1 VTFRRR
7 LTLVSA
13 AAVAVA
19 IVAASAIVYFVV
31 RDQLRG
37 QVDDSLENLAG
48 AASLKVQG
56 GALVTAAGAR
66 GNFSLPVPPLARAP
80 GGRGAQLVLPPAP
93 LGGPQGLAQ
102 VITPSGSVR
111 GSRDETAR
119 LPVSDRARAV
129 AAGRSGEFLQDVDVG
144 GDHLRVLTAPM
155 GPGHAIQVARSLE
168 EVDGTLRTLLLVLGL
183 VSLGGVAG
191 AALLGWAISRTAVA
205 PLAELTETAEHV
217 ARTSD
222 LDRRIETNGSRDELA
237 RLAASFNAM
246 LAELDRSVTAQRRL
260 VADASHELRT
270 PLTSLRTNIEV
281 LAAKNG
287 LAPDD
292 RERLLG
298 DVVAQLGELG
308 VLVGNLVDLARE
320 EEPDTGAGEVRLD
333 ELVAE
338 AVERARRH
346 APGKMFTLTAEPC
359 EVHGVADRLERA
371 VGNLL
376 DNAAKWSPPG
386 GEIEVTVRDGEVSV
400 RDHGPGIDAE
410 DLPHVFE
417 RFYRAP
423 SARGMPG
430 SGLGLA
436 IVSQIAG
443 AHGGSV
449 EAGAASGGG
458 AVVTLRLP
466 ATRPAASA
474 AAIS

>member
-31 RDQLRG
+31 RDQLRA
-37 QVDDSLENLAG
+37 QVDDSLENLAD
-48 AASLKVQG
+48 AAMVRVQAG
-56 GALVTAAGAR
+56 TLVTTAR
-66 GNFSLPVPPLARAP
+66 PPGNFSVPIPPPAGAAN
-80 GGRGAQLVLPPAP
+80 GRHVRLLPPGP

-102 VITPSGSVR
+102 VITPSGRVE
-111 GSRDETAR
+111 GSGDGTAK
-119 LPVSDRARAV
+119 LPVSERAQAV
-129 AAGRSGEFLQDVDVG
+129 AAGRSGEFFEDVDVG

-155 GPGHAIQVARSLE
+155 PPGRALQVARSLQ
-168 EVDGTLRTLLLVLGL
+168 EVDGTLHTLLLVLGL
-183 VSLGGVAG
+183 VSLGGVAA

-205 PLAELTETAEHV
+205 PLTELTRAAEHV
-217 ARTSD
+217 ALTSD

-281 LAAKNG
+281 LAGENG

-292 RERLLG
+292 RDRLLG

-320 EEPDTGAGEVRLD
+320 EEPDAGTGELRLD

-338 AVERARRH
+338 AVERARRN
-346 APGKMFTLTAEPC
+346 APGKRFTFTAEPC

-386 GEIEVTVRDGEVSV
+386 GEIEVRVHDGAVTVRDY
-400 RDHGPGIDAE
+400 GPGIDAA

-436 IVSQIAG
+436 IVSQIAA

-449 EAGAASGGG
+449 QAGAADGGG

-466 ATRPAASA
+466 ATRPAATATS
-474 AAIS
+474 

>member
-19 IVAASAIVYFVV
+19 VVAASAIVYFVV

-37 QVDDSLENLAG
+37 QVDSSLENLAG
-48 AASLKVQG
+48 GTTLRVGG
-56 GALVTAAGAR
+56 GAVIPTTGSR
-66 GNFSLPVPPLARAP
+66 GDFTLPVPPPPGAP
-80 GGRGAQLVLPPAP
+80 EGRGTQLVLPPAP
-93 LGGPQGLAQ
+93 LGGPQGLVQ
-102 VITPSGSVR
+102 VISASGRVVR
-111 GSRDETAR
+111 SPDEAGK

-129 AAGRSGEFLQDVDVG
+129 AAGNGDAFLQDVDVE
-144 GDHLRVLTAPM
+144 GDHLRLLTAPM
-155 GPGHAIQVARSLE
+155 GPDRAIQVARSLE
-168 EVDGTLRTLLLVLGL
+168 EVDGTLHTLLIVLVL
-183 VSLGGVAG
+183 VSLGGVAV

-222 LDRRIETNGSRDELA
+222 LDRRIEVNGSRDELA
-237 RLAASFNAM
+237 RLAASFNEM

-281 LAAKNG
+281 LAAGNG

-308 VLVGNLVDLARE
+308 VLVGNLMDLARE
-320 EEPDTGAGEVRLD
+320 EEPDTGAGDLWLD

-338 AVERARRH
+338 ATERARRN
-346 APGKMFTLTAEPC
+346 APGRRFTLVAEPC

-400 RDHGPGIDAE
+400 RDHGPGIDAA

-436 IVSQIAG
+436 IVSQVAE
-443 AHGGSV
+443 AHVGSV

-466 ATRPAASA
+466 VLRPTASA
-474 AAIS
+474 AMTS

>member
-31 RDQLRG
+31 RDQLRA

-48 AASLKVQG
+48 AATLRVAG
-56 GALVTAAGAR
+56 GVPVPVTGPR
-66 GNFSLPVPPLARAP
+66 GNFSVRVPPPPDSP
-80 GGRGAQLVLPPAP
+80 GRRGAEVLLPSAPP
-93 LGGPQGLAQ
+93 GGPQGIAQ
-102 VITPSGSVR
+102 VITASGRVDRS
-111 GSRDETAR
+111 GDEAVR

-129 AAGRSGEFLQDVDVG
+129 AAGRRGEFLQDVDVG
-144 GDHLRVLTAPM
+144 GDHLRVLT
-155 GPGHAIQVARSLE
+155 GPLGQGHAIQVARSLE
-168 EVDGTLRTLLLVLGL
+168 EVDGTLHTLLLVLGL
-183 VSLGGVAG
+183 VSLGGVAA

-205 PLAELTETAEHV
+205 PLTELTETAEHV

-222 LDRRIETNGSRDELA
+222 LDRRIEINGSRDELA
-237 RLAASFNAM
+237 RLAESFNAM

-287 LAPDD
+287 LAPAD

-298 DVVAQLGELG
+298 DVVSQLGELG
-308 VLVGNLVDLARE
+308 VLVGNLMDLARE
-320 EEPDTGAGEVRLD
+320 EEPETSGGTVRLD

-338 AVERARRH
+338 SVERARRN
-346 APGKMFTLTAEPC
+346 APGRRFTLTTEPC
-359 EVHGVADRLERA
+359 EVQGVADRLERA
-371 VGNLL
+371 VGNVL
-376 DNAAKWSPPG
+376 DNAAKWSPPEG
-386 GEIEVTVRDGEVSV
+386 DIEVTVRDGEVSV
-400 RDHGPGIDAE
+400 RDHGPGIDAA

-436 IVSQIAG
+436 IVSQVAE

-449 EAGAASGGG
+449 AAVAAAGGG
-458 AVVTLRLP
+458 TVVTLRLQ
-466 ATRPAASA
+466 ATRPAVTS
-474 AAIS
+474 

>member
-7 LTLVSA
+7 LALVSA
-13 AAVAVA
+13 AAVAIA

-37 QVDDSLENLAG
+37 QVDSSLENLAG
-48 AASLKVQG
+48 ATTVSF
-56 GALVTAAGAR
+56 AGAAPIPATGPR
-66 GNFSLPVPPLARAP
+66 TNFGVPVPPP
-80 GGRGAQLVLPPAP
+80 GGRHGRITRLGLPPGP
-93 LGGPQGLAQ
+93 LGAPQGLAQ
-102 VITPSGSVR
+102 VITASGRVVR
-111 GSRDETAR
+111 SMNDGRP
-119 LPVSDRARAV
+119 LPVSDQARAV
-129 AAGRSGEFLQDVDVG
+129 AAGHSGPLLQDVNVD

-155 GPGHAIQVARSLE
+155 RPGHAIQVARSLE
-168 EVDGTLRTLLLVLGL
+168 EVDGTLHTLLIVLVL
-183 VSLGGVAG
+183 VSLGGVA
-191 AALLGWAISRTAVA
+191 AAGLLGWAISRAAVA

-222 LDRRIETNGSRDELA
+222 LDRRIEVNGSRDELA
-237 RLAASFNAM
+237 RLAESFNAM

-281 LAAKNG
+281 LAAGNG
-287 LAPDD
+287 LAPND
-292 RERLLG
+292 RQRLLD

-320 EEPDTGAGEVRLD
+320 EEPETGGAEVRLD

-338 AVERARRH
+338 ATETARRN
-346 APGKMFTLTAEPC
+346 APSRRFTLVAEPC
-359 EVHGVADRLERA
+359 VVHGVTDRLERA

-376 DNAAKWSPPG
+376 DNAAKWSPPN
-386 GEIEVTVRDGEVSV
+386 GEIEVFVSNGEVSV
-400 RDHGPGIDAE
+400 RDHGPGIDAA

-436 IVSQIAG
+436 IVSQIAD

-449 EAGAASGGG
+449 EAGAADGEGT
-458 AVVTLRLP
+458 VVTLRLH
-466 ATRPAASA
+466 AIEPAAA
-474 AAIS
+474 AAVTS

>member
-37 QVDDSLENLAG
+37 QVDDSLRSLAG
-48 AASLKVQG
+48 AATLNVPG
-56 GALVTAAGAR
+56 GAPIQATGSR
-66 GNFSLPVPPLARAP
+66 GGFTLPVPPPARAAG
-80 GGRGAQLVLPPAP
+80 GGRARLMLPPAP

-102 VITPSGSVR
+102 VITASGRVVHSL
-111 GSRDETAR
+111 GDAGA
-119 LPVSDRARAV
+119 LPVSEQARAV
-129 AAGRSGEFLQDVDVG
+129 AAGSSDAFLQDVDVG
-144 GDHLRVLTAPM
+144 GDHLRVLTEPM
-155 GPGHAIQVARSLE
+155 GRGHAIQVARSLE

-183 VSLGGVAG
+183 VSLGGVAA

-222 LDRRIETNGSRDELA
+222 LDRRIETSGSRDELA

-281 LAAKNG
+281 LAAENG
-287 LAPDD
+287 LAPQD
-292 RERLLG
+292 RDRLLG
-298 DVVAQLGELG
+298 DVTAQLGELG

-320 EEPDTGAGEVRLD
+320 EEPDADPGELRLD

-338 AVERARRH
+338 AVERAGRN
-346 APGKMFTLTAEPC
+346 APGRRFRLAAVPC
-359 EVHGVADRLERA
+359 EVRGVADLLERA
-371 VGNLL
+371 VANLL
-376 DNAAKWSPPG
+376 DNAAKWSPPDG
-386 GEIEVTVRDGEVSV
+386 DIEVTVRDGEVSV
-400 RDHGPGIDAE
+400 RDHGPGIDPA

-436 IVSQIAG
+436 IVSQVAE

-449 EAGAASGGG
+449 AAGAAAGGG
-458 AVVTLRLP
+458 TVVTLHLP
-466 ATRPAASA
+466 AVRPAALP
-474 AAIS
+474 AITS

>member
-1 VTFRRR
+1 
-7 LTLVSA
+7 LVSA

-37 QVDDSLENLAG
+37 QVDSSLEDLAG
-48 AASLKVQG
+48 ATTVSVEG
-56 GALVTAAGAR
+56 GAPMPATGSRDNFALQVPAPPVR
-66 GNFSLPVPPLARAP
+66 GTRLA
-80 GGRGAQLVLPPAP
+80 LPPGP

-102 VITPSGSVR
+102 VITASGRVERSLNR
-111 GSRDETAR
+111 QRP
-119 LPVSDRARAV
+119 LPVSDQARAV
-129 AAGRSGEFLQDVDVG
+129 AAGGSGAFLQDMNVG
-144 GDHLRVLTAPM
+144 GDHLRVLTAPA
-155 GPGHAIQVARSLE
+155 GPGRAIQVARSLE
-168 EVDGTLRTLLLVLGL
+168 EVDGTLHTLLIVLVL
-183 VSLGGVAG
+183 VSLGGVAA

-222 LDRRIETNGSRDELA
+222 LDRRIEINGSRDELA

-281 LAAKNG
+281 LSAPNG
-287 LAPDD
+287 LGPDD
-292 RERLLG
+292 RQRLLG

-320 EEPDTGAGEVRLD
+320 EEPDAGAGEVRLD

-338 AVERARRH
+338 ATERARRNS
-346 APGKMFTLTAEPC
+346 PDRRFTITAEPC

-371 VGNLL
+371 VGNVL
-376 DNAAKWSPPG
+376 DNAAKWSPPDMG
-386 GEIEVTVRDGEVSV
+386 IEVSVRDRQVSV
-400 RDHGPGIDAE
+400 RDHGPGIDPV

-417 RFYRAP
+417 RFYRAA

-436 IVSQIAG
+436 IVSQIAE

-449 EAGAASGGG
+449 EAAAADGGG
-458 AVVTLRLP
+458 TVVTLRLP
-466 ATRPAASA
+466 AIAPAASA
-474 AAIS
+474 AITS

>member
-48 AASLKVQG
+48 ATTLSVAG
-56 GALVTAAGAR
+56 EAPIPALGSGRDFAI
-66 GNFSLPVPPLARAP
+66 PVPPPTAAP
-80 GGRGAQLVLPPAP
+80 GSRGTRILLPPAP
-93 LGGPQGLAQ
+93 FGGPQGFAQ
-102 VITPSGSVR
+102 VITASGRVQRSR
-111 GSRDETAR
+111 GESGK
-119 LPVSDRARAV
+119 LPVSAQARAV
-129 AAGRSGEFLQDVDVG
+129 AAGRSDEFLQDARVG
-144 GDHLRVLTAPM
+144 GEHLRVLTAPV

-183 VSLGGVAG
+183 VSIGGVAA
-191 AALLGWAISRTAVA
+191 AALLGWVISRTAVA

-217 ARTSD
+217 ARTSE

-260 VADASHELRT
+260 VSDASHELRT

-281 LAAKNG
+281 LAAGNG
-287 LAPDD
+287 LAFDD

-338 AVERARRH
+338 ATGRAQRN
-346 APGKMFTLTAEPC
+346 APAMRFTLAAEPC

-376 DNAAKWSPPG
+376 DNAAKWSPPNA
-386 GEIEVTVRDGEVSV
+386 EIEVSVHDGKVSV
-400 RDHGPGIDAE
+400 RDRGPGIDVP
-410 DLPHVFE
+410 DLPHIFE

-436 IVSQIAG
+436 IVSQIAE

-449 EAGAASGGG
+449 EAGAAEGGG
-458 AVVTLRLP
+458 TVVTLRIP
-466 ATRPAASA
+466 ATLPTATTS
-474 AAIS
+474 

>member
-31 RDQLRG
+31 RDQLRA
-37 QVDDSLENLAG
+37 QVDDSLQNLAG
-48 AASLKVQG
+48 AATLRVAG
-56 GALVTAAGAR
+56 GAPIPLMRPR
-66 GNFSLPVPPLARAP
+66 GNFSLPVPPPP
-80 GGRGAQLVLPPAP
+80 GSPGRRGAQVALPPSP
-93 LGGPQGLAQ
+93 PGGPQGIAQ
-102 VITPSGSVR
+102 VITPSGRADRS
-111 GSRDETAR
+111 GDEAVR
-119 LPVSDRARAV
+119 LPVSDGARAV

-144 GDHLRVLTAPM
+144 GDHLRVLTAPI
-155 GPGHAIQVARSLE
+155 GKGHAIQVARSLE
-168 EVDGTLRTLLLVLGL
+168 EVDGTLNTLLIVLVL
-183 VSLGGVAG
+183 VSLGGVAAG
-191 AALLGWAISRTAVA
+191 ALLGWAISRTAVA
-205 PLAELTETAEHV
+205 PLAELTDTAEHV

-222 LDRRIETNGSRDELA
+222 LDRRIEVNGSRDELS

-281 LAAKNG
+281 LAAGSG

-298 DVVAQLGELG
+298 DVVVQLGELS

-320 EEPDTGAGEVRLD
+320 EEPDTGAAGVRLD

-338 AVERARRH
+338 AVGRARRN
-346 APGKMFTLTAEPC
+346 APGRRFTLAGEPC
-359 EVHGVADRLERA
+359 QVHGVADRLERA

-376 DNAAKWSPPG
+376 DNAAKWSPPD
-386 GEIEVTVRDGEVSV
+386 GEIEVSVRDGEMSV
-400 RDHGPGIDAE
+400 RDHGPGIDAA

-436 IVSQIAG
+436 IVNQIAE

-449 EAGAASGGG
+449 EAAAADGGG

-466 ATRPAASA
+466 ATRPTPSA
-474 AAIS
+474 ALTS

>member
-1 VTFRRR
+1 MTFRRR
-7 LTLVSA
+7 LALVSA
-13 AAVAVA
+13 SAVAVA
-19 IVAASAIVYFVV
+19 IVVASAIVYFVV

-37 QVDDSLENLAG
+37 QVDSSLENLAG
-48 AASLKVQG
+48 ATTID
-56 GALVTAAGAR
+56 VTRAGPVPATGSR
-66 GNFSLPVPPLARAP
+66 DNFSLPVPPPP
-80 GGRGAQLVLPPAP
+80 GGRAKGLALPPGP

-102 VITPSGSVR
+102 VITASGRVVR
-111 GSRDETAR
+111 SLNEGRS
-119 LPVSDRARAV
+119 LPVSGQARAV
-129 AAGRSGEFLQDVDVG
+129 AAGRSGPFLVDVDVE
-144 GDHLRVLTAPM
+144 GDHLRVLTAPLE
-155 GPGHAIQVARSLE
+155 PGRAIQVARSLE
-168 EVDGTLRTLLLVLGL
+168 EVDGTLHTLLIVLVL
-183 VSLGGVAG
+183 VCLGGVA
-191 AALLGWAISRTAVA
+191 AAGFLGWAISRAAVA

-222 LDRRIETNGSRDELA
+222 LDRRIEVNGSRDELA

-281 LAAKNG
+281 LAAGNG

-292 RERLLG
+292 RERLLD

-320 EEPDTGAGEVRLD
+320 EEPEAGGAEVRLD

-338 AVERARRH
+338 ATWRARRN
-346 APGKMFTLTAEPC
+346 APGRRFTLVSEPC
-359 EVHGVADRLERA
+359 VVHGVTDRLERA

-376 DNAAKWSPPG
+376 DNAAKWSPPD
-386 GEIEVTVRDGEVSV
+386 GEIEVSVSRGEVSV
-400 RDHGPGIDAE
+400 RDHGPGIDAA

-436 IVSQIAG
+436 IVSQIAA

-449 EAGAASGGG
+449 EAGAAEGGG

-466 ATRPAASA
+466 AMQPAAA
-474 AAIS
+474 AAPTS